1 MYTNEEQHPVMA
13 ALGALD
19 QQDFV
24 SFAQFGAENAQAATK
39 QQPFYL
45 AADPVAAFMKALQR
59 TLGVPVTGNWDRA
72 THDAVMAAMRAD
84 ELRQQQEGS
93 PAPLTVV
100 PAWGQPWTPESD
112 PSSTSVENSVILA
125 MEVLDHIGARMP
137 TFVQAL
143 GFASEQA
150 MANDSQ
156 WLLNKDSIAASI
168 MAHMLAQETAAVA
181 IVPVPPTGDCP
192 AGKYK
197 NAAGECVEIPPTVV
211 VRPVVAKVW
220 YKRTSTWVIA
230 GGVLL
235 VGGLLIAATRKG

>member
-1 MYTNEEQHPVMA
+1 MTYTNEELHPLQA
-13 ALGALD
+13 SLAALD

-24 SFAQFGAENAQAATK
+24 MFEQFGKGEDVATGAK

-59 TLGVPVTGNWDRA
+59 TLGVPSTGNWDRA
-72 THDAVMAAMRAD
+72 THEALGAWFHTW
-84 ELRQQQEGS
+84 ELQNEAGT
-93 PAPLTVV
+93 PATTI
-100 PAWGQPWTPESD
+100 PAWG
-112 PSSTSVENSVILA
+112 ENPQDTVLGFS
-125 MEVLDHIGARMP
+125 EVLDAYGERMP

-150 MANDSQ
+150 MLNDSQ

-197 NAAGECVEIPPTVV
+197 NAAGECVDIPPTVV

-220 YKRTSTWVIA
+220 YKRGSTWLIA

-235 VGGLLIAATRKG
+235 VGGLLIAAARKG

>member
-1 MYTNEEQHPVMA
+1 MTYTNEELHPLQA
-13 ALGALD
+13 SLAALD

-24 SFAQFGAENAQAATK
+24 MFEQFGKGEAAATGAK

-72 THDAVMAAMRAD
+72 THEALGVWFHNY
-84 ELRQQQEGS
+84 ELTMEIPQEQAQG
-93 PAPLTVV
+93 APGYQTPI
-100 PAWGQPWTPESD
+100 PAWGENPQDTAQGFMENMDVYAEKTP
-112 PSSTSVENSVILA
+112 VI
-125 MEVLDHIGARMP
+125 I
-137 TFVQAL
+137 QAL

-156 WLLNKDSIAASI
+156 WLLNKETIGAAI
-168 MAHMLAQETAAVA
+168 EAHMLAQETAAVT
-181 IVPVPPTGDCP
+181 IVPVADCP

-197 NAAGECVEIPPTVV
+197 NAAGECVDIPPTVV

-220 YKRTSTWVIA
+220 YKRGSTWLIA

-235 VGGLLIAATRKG
+235 VGGLLIAAARKG